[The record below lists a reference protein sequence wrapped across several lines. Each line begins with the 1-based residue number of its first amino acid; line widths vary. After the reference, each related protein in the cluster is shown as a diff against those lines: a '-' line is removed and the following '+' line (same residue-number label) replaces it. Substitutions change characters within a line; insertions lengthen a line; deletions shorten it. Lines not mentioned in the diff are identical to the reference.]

1 MCWPSPI
8 GLRKAAREHG
18 SVMSVWAIIP
28 ARPLEEGKSRLAGAL
43 TAAERRRLNHNFF
56 HQTLE
61 IAETVVGRD
70 RVLVVSRSQPLLA
83 TARDMRFQTLGETA
97 PYGLNAALTQ
107 AAETVRRLGATTVLS
122 VSCDLPFLIPDE
134 LRALI
139 AAARDGGGV
148 AIASDRAGTGTNALV
163 LSPVGAIPYRYGPD
177 SFEAHRA
184 AAQAAGLDF
193 SIVRKAGLSF
203 DIDTPD
209 DFEQMEEIR
218 RETIPGRPV
227 ASSGCAFPS
236 I

>member
-1 MCWPSPI
+1 
-8 GLRKAAREHG
+8 
-18 SVMSVWAIIP
+18 MSIWAIIP

-43 TAAERRRLNHNFF
+43 TAAERRSLNHNFF

-61 IAETVVGRD
+61 TAATVVGRD
-70 RVLVVSRSQPLLA
+70 RVLVVSRSEALLA
-83 TARDMRFQTLGETA
+83 TARDMQFQTLAEAA

-107 AAETVRRLGATTVLS
+107 AARTVARLGATTVLS

-134 LRALI
+134 LRALL
-139 AAARDGGGV
+139 AAARDGDRP

-163 LSPVGAIPYRYGPD
+163 MSPVGAIPYLYGLG
-177 SFEAHRA
+177 SFEAHCA
-184 AAQAAGLDF
+184 AARAAGLEL
-193 SIVRKAGLSF
+193 STVRKAGLSF

-218 RETIPGRPV
+218 RETIPARLV

>member
-1 MCWPSPI
+1 
-8 GLRKAAREHG
+8 
-18 SVMSVWAIIP
+18 MSTWAIIP
-28 ARPLEEGKSRLAGAL
+28 ARPLEEGKSRLADAL
-43 TAAERRRLNHNFF
+43 TAAERHRLNHNFF

-61 IAETVVGRD
+61 VAASVVGRD
-70 RVLVVSRSQPLLA
+70 HTLVVSRSDELLA
-83 TARDMRFQTLGETA
+83 TARSMAFETLPESA

-107 AAETVRRLGATTVLS
+107 AAEAVRLRGATTVLS

-134 LRALI
+134 LRALLS
-139 AAARDGGGV
+139 AARENQGL

-163 LSPVGAIPYRYGPD
+163 VSPVGAIPYRYGPG
-177 SFEAHRA
+177 SFAAHQA
-184 AAQAAGLDF
+184 AARAAGLTL

-218 RETIPGRPV
+218 RETIPGKLA